1 MVIKANR
8 RSKGNFS
15 SSVGFGGGGG
25 GGSGASRPYHSSH
38 KRIKEN
44 IKGE

>member
-25 GGSGASRPYHSSH
+25 GGGVEHPGHTTAHT
-38 KRIKEN
+38 KE
-44 IKGE
+44 